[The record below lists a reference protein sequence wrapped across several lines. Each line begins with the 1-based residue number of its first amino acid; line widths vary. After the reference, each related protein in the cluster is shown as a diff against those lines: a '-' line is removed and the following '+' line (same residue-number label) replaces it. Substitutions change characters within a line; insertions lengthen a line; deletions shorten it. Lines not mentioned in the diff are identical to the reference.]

1 MSWISDVFSGKVD
14 AVPFLENPFNG
25 EQGSDNNQSISGGR
39 SEANNG
45 VYWLGANGHFYTN
58 DGARG
63 VVDRGTNYS
72 APGGYSRI
80 NDPNPPAGGGGGGGG
95 GTNTALGAGGGAPGG
110 GAALPALN
118 QAAVNNTQIALDQLP
133 ALLSAAL
140 EGENTR
146 YGNTTRGFNDQE
158 GTQRKVYDESTTTNQ
173 QNYDSNYMESIRSGI
188 KGLGG
193 LFNILRGTGAAGGT
207 AQELVRDTV
216 GGVTANDIRMGADTQ
231 KQNQTSLDGV
241 LSNFLT
247 ELKGKRQQADDTF
260 ENNKRAIG
268 RDNATQMQD
277 LLGKMAG
284 YFGDAGRTN
293 EAVTY
298 MNRAGSLTPQIA
310 QNSTARQSAYDT
322 APVAVQ
328 APQVTAFATP
338 TQPDVTVATP
348 DQIGSGIFTM
358 DRKKEEQQIPIALT
372 AGV

>member
-25 EQGSDNNQSISGGR
+25 ETNDNDQSIRGGR

-45 VYWLGANGHFYTN
+45 VYWLGANGHYYTN

-95 GTNTALGAGGGAPGG
+95 GNTALGAGGGAPGG

-133 ALLSAAL
+133 ALLAAAIS
-140 EGENTR
+140 GEETR
-146 YGNTTRGFNDQE
+146 YGNLTRGFNDQE

-188 KGLGG
+188 KGMGG
-193 LFNILRGTGAAGGT
+193 LINILRGTGAAGGT
-207 AQELVRDTV
+207 AQDMVRDTV

-231 KQNQTSLDGV
+231 KTNQTSLDGV

-247 ELKGKRQQADDTF
+247 ELKGKRQAADDTF

-293 EAVTY
+293 EAVSY

-310 QNSTARQSAYDT
+310 QNSMAKQSAYDT

-348 DQIGSGIFTM
+348 DQLGSGIFTM
-358 DRKKEEQQIPIALT
+358 DRKKEEQQVPVALT

>member
-25 EQGSDNNQSISGGR
+25 ETNDNDQSIRGGR

-45 VYWLGANGHFYTN
+45 VYWLGANGHYYTN

-95 GTNTALGAGGGAPGG
+95 GSQVLGAGNGAPGG

-133 ALLSAAL
+133 GLLAQAL
-140 EGENTR
+140 EAETTR
-146 YGNTTRGFNDQE
+146 YGNTTRQLADQE
-158 GTQRKVYDESTTTNQ
+158 GTQRKTYDESTTTNQ
-173 QNYDSNYMESIRSGI
+173 QNYDSNYMASIRSGI

-193 LFNILRGTGAAGGT
+193 LFSILRGTGAAGGT
-207 AQELVRDTV
+207 AQDMVRDTV
-216 GGVTANDIRMGADTQ
+216 GDVTSNDIRMGADTQ

-260 ENNKRAIG
+260 ENNKRAAG

-284 YFGDAGRTN
+284 YYGDAGNTGR
-293 EAVTY
+293 AVEY

-310 QNSTARQSAYDT
+310 QNSSARVSNYDT
-322 APVAVQ
+322 TPVAVQ
-328 APQVTAFATP
+328 APQVTAFADP
-338 TQPDVTVATP
+338 SQPNVTVAAP
-348 DQIGSGIFTM
+348 NEVGAGIFTM
-358 DRKKEEQQIPIALT
+358 DRKREEQQEIPQLLPVGA
-372 AGV
+372 

>member
-1 MSWISDVFSGKVD
+1 MGWIQDVFSGKVD

-45 VYWLGANGHFYTN
+45 VYWQGANGHFYTN

-80 NDPNPPAGGGGGGGG
+80 NDPNPPKGG
-95 GTNTALGAGGGAPGG
+95 GTPTGNNPLGDNTGRAPGG
-110 GAALPALN
+110 GTPLPALN
-118 QAAVNNTQIALDQLP
+118 QAAVDNTQIALDQLP
-133 ALLSAAL
+133 ALLDAAL
-140 EGENTR
+140 RNEETKR
-146 YGNTTRGFNDQE
+146 GNTLRGFDDQE
-158 GTQRKVYDESTTTNQ
+158 GSQRRTYDESTTTNQ

-231 KQNQTSLDGV
+231 KTNQTSLDGV

-247 ELKGKRQQADDTF
+247 ELKGKRQAAEDTF
-260 ENNKRAIG
+260 ENNKRAVT
-268 RDNATQMQD
+268 RDNQTQMQD
-277 LLGKMAG
+277 LFSKMSC
-284 YFGDAGRTN
+284 YYGDAGRTN
-293 EAVTY
+293 EAVSF
-298 MNRAGSLTPQIA
+298 MNRAGSLTPAIA
-310 QNSTARQSAYDT
+310 QNSMAKQSAYDT

-328 APQVTAFATP
+328 APQITAFQAP
-338 TQPDVTVATP
+338 QQPDVTVATP
-348 DQIGSGIFTM
+348 DQVGSGIFTM
-358 DRKKEEQQIPIALT
+358 NRKKEQIETPQLVP